1 MTELTDEIDRLVQ
14 QCLATGHLDASD
26 AAAVQRHLADGDAV
40 AASAVLQE
48 AIDPYA
54 GADGATAAVP
64 TVSTA
69 ATGDAGD

>member
-1 MTELTDEIDRLVQ
+1 MTELADEIDRLVQ
-14 QCLATGHLDASD
+14 QCLATGHLDATD
-26 AAAVQRHLADGDAV
+26 AAAVRQHLADGDTV

-54 GADGATAAVP
+54 ATEGPTAAVP

-69 ATGDAGD
+69 AAGDAGD